1 MADVIYP
8 RLSTVVNINV
18 LPEEPALR
26 CWGLLWSITKE
37 IQIEADAMV
46 AAPFTPPDVTIASK
60 LSLTLSSSAN
70 NNLNRWCEISSRS
83 KLVFK
88 ISKKKILTFHA
99 SKVLEAELDPPLLM
113 SKPFISCQLS
123 ILKGNFSF
131 LRFFC

>member
-46 AAPFTPPDVTIASK
+46 TAPFTPPDATIASK
-60 LSLTLSSSAN
+60 LSLALDAATVDTVTEDTTMAAENSLTN
-70 NNLNRWCEISSRS
+70 ISDIDFT
-83 KLVFK
+83 KFK
-88 ISKKKILTFHA
+88 FL
-99 SKVLEAELDPPLLM
+99 AEL
-113 SKPFISCQLS
+113 
-123 ILKGNFSF
+123 
-131 LRFFC
+131 